1 VDELGQ
7 LSRAELAQRLLQC
20 HRYGGEWQRLRGEC
34 MRRAD
39 RWDRVAALCLK
50 VVLAC
55 LLLVQLLV
63 LWRGSGAG
71 V

>member
-7 LSRAELAQRLLQC
+7 LSRAELAQRLLHC
-20 HRYGGEWQRLRGEC
+20 HRHGGEWQRLRREC

-50 VVLAC
+50 VVLSC

-63 LWRGSGAG
+63 LWRGGA
-71 V
+71 